1 MALSY
6 SICVPNH
13 FIFQNCESFISHT
26 KYKIIYRYHPILY
39 NLLQSSLYPFHFLS
53 LQFLQFKIYTMPS
66 FDLVSKVDLQTLD
79 NAVNTVEKEI
89 RNRFDF
95 KGNHVV
101 IDLNKKDFKLNL
113 ESESEMKINQ
123 IIDVLISKSMKQGLA
138 AEIYDLS
145 KEPFQSGKVVKKEI
159 PVRNGIKQ
167 EDAKK
172 IVKLIKDSGLKVQ
185 AAIMDDIIRI
195 TAKKI
200 DDLQAVIQA
209 SKGWDLGLA
218 FQYVNMKN

>member
-1 MALSY
+1 
-6 SICVPNH
+6 
-13 FIFQNCESFISHT
+13 
-26 KYKIIYRYHPILY
+26 
-39 NLLQSSLYPFHFLS
+39 
-53 LQFLQFKIYTMPS
+53 MPS

-89 RNRFDF
+89 KNRYDF

-113 ESESEMKINQ
+113 ESESDMKISQ

-145 KEPFQSGKVVKKEI
+145 KESFQSGKVVKKEI
-159 PVRNGIKQ
+159 QVRNGIKQ

-195 TAKKI
+195 NAKKI